1 MGKVLIVDD
10 TKNIRLLL
18 TTCLELRGYDVI
30 TAENGKVAIGILQKE
45 KNNID
50 LIFLDVRMPGM
61 SGTEVLRSFS
71 NYGMEYK
78 VIIMTAFATVKN
90 AVECTKLG
98 ATLYLQKPFSHERV
112 NSILDE
118 IEMGKNNVKKI
129 SCEKEDDLQVYI
141 TKAEKLINEQKYNEA
156 IDTLKK
162 ALAISPYVKHIYYLI
177 SKANEGI
184 GNNIQATRF
193 NTISELF
200 N

>member
-18 TTCLELRGYDVI
+18 TTCLELRGYDVM
-30 TAENGKVAIGILQKE
+30 TAENGKVALEILQKE
-45 KNNID
+45 KDNID

-71 NYGMEYK
+71 DYGVECK
-78 VIIMTAFATVKN
+78 VVIMTAFATVKN

-98 ATLYLQKPFSHERV
+98 AKLYLQKPFSHERV

-118 IEMGKNNVKKI
+118 IEMENNEAKNILCENENNV
-129 SCEKEDDLQVYI
+129 QVYI
-141 TKAEKLINEQKYNEA
+141 TKAEKLISEQEYNEA
-156 IDTLKK
+156 IENLKK
-162 ALAISPYVKHIYYLI
+162 ALAINPYVKHIYYLI
-177 SKANEGI
+177 GKANEGI
-184 GNNIQATRF
+184 GNNIEAKRF